1 MEEQDFPA
9 LYRSADKLSLDS
21 QKHFFRILK
30 IHLVVL
36 FTAAVLSAINITD
49 KWVYVFQ
56 LLVLIAALGC
66 SVYLWGVRPDRYWYA
81 GRAVAESVKTVTWR
95 YISKAEPFHTEDT
108 FAQNEF
114 KNSLKLIF
122 EQNRDVCSKLTDHSN
137 EEQFTAA
144 MNQMRCSSLEERK
157 NNYFENRIKNQ
168 RDWYAKKA
176 IYNKRMGNYFFLGL
190 VFSNAMAVFLAI
202 LKITS
207 CINPA
212 YLPVDVTI
220 ALAAGVLSWIQAKR
234 FTELSA
240 SYALTT
246 HEIGFIN
253 EKSATIQSE
262 EDFSK
267 FVGDAENAF
276 SREHT
281 QWAARRDV

>member
-202 LKITS
+202 LKIIS
-207 CINPA
+207 SINPA

-240 SYALTT
+240 SYALTA

>member
-21 QKHFFRILK
+21 QKDFFRILK

-36 FTAAVLSAINITD
+36 VTAAVLSAINITD

-56 LLVLIAALGC
+56 LLALIAALGC

-81 GRAVAESVKTVTWR
+81 GRAVAESVKTITWR
-95 YISKAEPFHTEDT
+95 YVSRAEPFQTEDT
-108 FAQNEF
+108 IAKNDF
-114 KNSLKLIF
+114 KQSLKMIF
-122 EQNRDVCSKLTDHSN
+122 EQNHDVCSKLIDYAN
-137 EEQFTAA
+137 QEQFTVV
-144 MNQMRCSSLEERK
+144 MQEMRSSSLDNRK
-157 NNYFENRIKNQ
+157 NNYCEKRIRDQ

-176 IYNKRMGNYFFLGL
+176 AFNKKKANSFFWGL
-190 VFSNAMAVFLAI
+190 IIANFIGVVLAI
-202 LKITS
+202 LKVTE
-207 CINPA
+207 INPI
-212 YLPVDVTI
+212 YLPVDVIIT
-220 ALAAGVLSWIQAKR
+220 LAASLLSWMQAKR

-240 SYALTT
+240 SYALTA

-253 EKSATIQSE
+253 EQLERINT
-262 EDFSK
+262 EDEFSK

>member
-30 IHLVVL
+30 IHLAVL
-36 FTAAVLSAINITD
+36 VTAAILSAINITD
-49 KWVYVFQ
+49 KWVYVSQ
-56 LLVLIAALGC
+56 LLVLIVALGC

-81 GRAVAESVKTVTWR
+81 GRAVAESVKTITWR
-95 YISKAEPFHTEDT
+95 YVSRAEPFQTEDVI
-108 FAQNEF
+108 AKNDF
-114 KNSLKLIF
+114 KQSLRMIF
-122 EQNRDVCSKLTDHSN
+122 EQNQDVCCKLTDYADQ
-137 EEQFTAA
+137 EQFTGV
-144 MNQMRCSSLEERK
+144 MQEMRSSSLDNRK
-157 NNYFENRIKNQ
+157 DNYCEKRIRDQ

-176 IYNKRMGNYFFLGL
+176 AFNKKKANLFFWGL
-190 VFSNAMAVFLAI
+190 IIANFIGVVLAI
-202 LKITS
+202 LKVTE
-207 CINPA
+207 INPI
-212 YLPVDVTI
+212 YLPVDVIIT
-220 ALAAGVLSWIQAKR
+220 LAASLLGWMQAKR

-240 SYALTT
+240 SYTLTA

-253 EKSATIQSE
+253 EQLERINT
-262 EDFSK
+262 EDEFSK

>member
-1 MEEQDFPA
+1 MKEQDFPA

-30 IHLVVL
+30 VHLVVL
-36 FTAAVLSAINITD
+36 VAAAVLSAINITD
-49 KWVYVFQ
+49 KWIYVLQ

-81 GRAVAESVKTVTWR
+81 GRAVAESVKTITWR
-95 YISKAEPFHTEDT
+95 YVCRAEPFQTED
-108 FAQNEF
+108 AIAKNNF
-114 KNSLKLIF
+114 KQSLKTILD
-122 EQNRDVCSKLTDHSN
+122 QNHDVCSKLTDYSN
-137 EEQFTAA
+137 QEQFTS
-144 MNQMRCSSLEERK
+144 MMQEMRSSSLDNRK
-157 NNYFENRIKNQ
+157 NNYCEKRIRDQ

-176 IYNKRMGNYFFLGL
+176 FLNKKRANYSFCGL
-190 VFSNAMAVFLAI
+190 IVANSIGVVLAI
-202 LKITS
+202 LKAAE
-207 CINPA
+207 INPI
-212 YLPVDVTI
+212 YLPVDVFI
-220 ALAAGVLSWIQAKR
+220 ALAASILSWMQAKR

-240 SYALTT
+240 SYALTA

-253 EKSATIQSE
+253 EQLAAIDSE
-262 EDFSK
+262 DDFSK

>member
-36 FTAAVLSAINITD
+36 FTVAVLSAINITD

-95 YISKAEPFHTEDT
+95 YISKAEPFHTEET

-240 SYALTT
+240 SYALTA

>member
-1 MEEQDFPA
+1 MTEQDFPA

-21 QKHFFRILK
+21 QKYFFKVLLAHLTVLVFAAILPFSPFFMEW
-30 IHLVVL
+30 IPVL
-36 FTAAVLSAINITD
+36 QLISLLSA
-49 KWVYVFQ
+49 
-56 LLVLIAALGC
+56 LGF
-66 SVYLWGVRPDRYWYA
+66 SIYLWAARPDRYWYA
-81 GRAVAESVKTVTWR
+81 GRAVAESVKTITWR
-95 YISKAEPFHTEDT
+95 YISKAEPFHTEDS

-122 EQNRDVCSKLTDHSN
+122 DQNRDVCSKLIDHSN
-137 EEQFTAA
+137 EEQFTEA
-144 MNQMRCSSLEERK
+144 MNQMRCSSLEERR
-157 NNYFENRIKNQ
+157 NNYCENRIKNQ

-176 IYNKRMGNYFFLGL
+176 AYNKRIGNWFFLGL
-190 VFSNAMAVFLAI
+190 VISNVIAVILAS
-202 LKITS
+202 LKL
-207 CINPA
+207 CNINPA
-212 YLPVDVTI
+212 YLPVDVAIT
-220 ALAAGVLSWIQAKR
+220 LAAGILSWIQAKR

-240 SYALTT
+240 SYALTA

>member
-1 MEEQDFPA
+1 MEEHDFPA

-36 FTAAVLSAINITD
+36 VTAAVLSAINITD

-56 LLVLIAALGC
+56 LLALIAALGC

-81 GRAVAESVKTVTWR
+81 GRAVAESVKTITWR
-95 YISKAEPFHTEDT
+95 YVSRAEPFQTEDT
-108 FAQNEF
+108 IAKNDF
-114 KNSLKLIF
+114 KQSLKMIF
-122 EQNRDVCSKLTDHSN
+122 EQNHDVCSKLIDYSN
-137 EEQFTAA
+137 QEQFTCV
-144 MNQMRCSSLEERK
+144 MQEMRASSLDNRK
-157 NNYFENRIKNQ
+157 NNYCEKRIRDQ

-176 IYNKRMGNYFFLGL
+176 AFNKKRANYFFWGL
-190 VFSNAMAVFLAI
+190 ILANFIGVVLAI
-202 LKITS
+202 LKVAEIDP
-207 CINPA
+207 I
-212 YLPVDVTI
+212 YLPVDVFVT
-220 ALAAGVLSWIQAKR
+220 LAASILSWMQAKR

-240 SYALTT
+240 SYALTA

-253 EKSATIQSE
+253 EQLATIDSE
-262 EDFSK
+262 DDFSK

>member
-1 MEEQDFPA
+1 MEEKDFPA

-36 FTAAVLSAINITD
+36 VTAAVLSAINITD
-49 KWVYVFQ
+49 KWVYVLQ
-56 LLVLIAALGC
+56 LLALIAALGC

-81 GRAVAESVKTVTWR
+81 GRAVAESVKTITWR
-95 YISKAEPFHTEDT
+95 YISKAEPFHTEDKI
-108 FAQNEF
+108 AQNEF

-122 EQNRDVCSKLTDHSN
+122 KQNGDICSKLVDHSN
-137 EEQFTAA
+137 EEQFTEA
-144 MNQMRCSSLEERK
+144 MNQMRCSSLKERI
-157 NNYFENRIKNQ
+157 NNYCENRIKNQ

-176 IYNKRMGNYFFLGL
+176 AYNKKMGNYFFLGL
-190 VFSNAMAVFLAI
+190 VISNGIAVIASV
-202 LKITS
+202 LKINNIDS
-207 CINPA
+207 V
-212 YLPVDVTI
+212 YLSVDVAI
-220 ALAAGVLSWIQAKR
+220 AIAAGILSWIQAKR

-240 SYALTT
+240 SYTLTA

-253 EKSATIQSE
+253 NKAVTIQTE

>member
-1 MEEQDFPA
+1 MEEKDFPE

-36 FTAAVLSAINITD
+36 VTAAVLSAINITD
-49 KWVYVFQ
+49 KWVYVLQ
-56 LLVLIAALGC
+56 LLALIAALSC

-81 GRAVAESVKTVTWR
+81 GRAVAESVKTITWR
-95 YISKAEPFHTEDT
+95 YISKAEPFHTEDKI
-108 FAQNEF
+108 AQNEF

-122 EQNRDVCSKLTDHSN
+122 KQNGDICSKLVDHSN
-137 EEQFTAA
+137 EEQFTEA
-144 MNQMRCSSLEERK
+144 MNQMRCSSLKERI
-157 NNYFENRIKNQ
+157 NNYCENRIKNQ

-176 IYNKRMGNYFFLGL
+176 AYNKKMGNYFFLGL
-190 VFSNAMAVFLAI
+190 VISNGIAVIASV
-202 LKITS
+202 LKINNIDS
-207 CINPA
+207 V
-212 YLPVDVTI
+212 YLSVDVAI
-220 ALAAGVLSWIQAKR
+220 AIAAGILSWIQAKR

-240 SYALTT
+240 SYTLTA

-253 EKSATIQSE
+253 NKAVTIQTE

>member
-56 LLVLIAALGC
+56 LLALIAALGC

-81 GRAVAESVKTVTWR
+81 GRAVAESVKTITWR
-95 YISKAEPFHTEDT
+95 YVSRAEPFQTEDT
-108 FAQNEF
+108 IAKNDF
-114 KNSLKLIF
+114 KQSLKMIF
-122 EQNRDVCSKLTDHSN
+122 EQNHDVCSKLIDYAN
-137 EEQFTAA
+137 QEQFTVV
-144 MNQMRCSSLEERK
+144 MQEMRSSSLDNRK
-157 NNYFENRIKNQ
+157 NNYCEKRIRDQ

-176 IYNKRMGNYFFLGL
+176 AFNKKKANSFFWGL
-190 VFSNAMAVFLAI
+190 IIANFIGVVLAI
-202 LKITS
+202 LKVTE
-207 CINPA
+207 INPI
-212 YLPVDVTI
+212 YLPVDVIIT
-220 ALAAGVLSWIQAKR
+220 LAASLLSWMQAKR

-240 SYALTT
+240 SYALTA

-253 EKSATIQSE
+253 EQLERINT
-262 EDFSK
+262 EDEFSK

>member
-36 FTAAVLSAINITD
+36 VTAAVLSAINITD

-56 LLVLIAALGC
+56 LLALIAALGC

-81 GRAVAESVKTVTWR
+81 GRAVAESVKTITWR
-95 YISKAEPFHTEDT
+95 YVSRAEPFQTEDT
-108 FAQNEF
+108 IAKNDF
-114 KNSLKLIF
+114 KQSLKMIF
-122 EQNRDVCSKLTDHSN
+122 EQNHDVCSKLIDYAN
-137 EEQFTAA
+137 QEQFTVV
-144 MNQMRCSSLEERK
+144 MQEMRSSSLDNRK
-157 NNYFENRIKNQ
+157 NNYCEKRIRDQ

-176 IYNKRMGNYFFLGL
+176 AFNKKKANSFFWGL
-190 VFSNAMAVFLAI
+190 IIANFIGVVLAI
-202 LKITS
+202 LKVTE
-207 CINPA
+207 INPI
-212 YLPVDVTI
+212 YLPVDVIIT
-220 ALAAGVLSWIQAKR
+220 LAASLLSWMQAKR

-240 SYALTT
+240 SYALTA

-253 EKSATIQSE
+253 EQLERINT
-262 EDFSK
+262 EDEFSK

>member
-1 MEEQDFPA
+1 MTEQDFPA

-21 QKHFFRILK
+21 QKHFFRILLA
-30 IHLVVL
+30 HLTVL
-36 FTAAVLSAINITD
+36 V
-49 KWVYVFQ
+49 
-56 LLVLIAALGC
+56 IAAIFSIIPISAKWGATAQLITLLAAFGC
-66 SVYLWGVRPDRYWYA
+66 SIYLWTVRPDRYWYA
-81 GRAVAESVKTVTWR
+81 GRAVAESVKTITWR
-95 YISKAEPFHTEDT
+95 YISKAEPFHTQDS

-122 EQNRDVCSKLTDHSN
+122 DQNRDVCSKLIDHSN
-137 EEQFTAA
+137 EEQFTEA
-144 MNQMRCSSLEERK
+144 MNQMRSSSLEERK
-157 NNYFENRIKNQ
+157 KNYYKNRIKNQ

-176 IYNKRMGNYFFLGL
+176 AYNKRMGNYFFLGL
-190 VFSNAMAVFLAI
+190 VISNAIAVIFAI
-202 LKITS
+202 LKIND
-207 CINPA
+207 INPTF
-212 YLPVDVTI
+212 LPVDVVI
-220 ALAAGVLSWIQAKR
+220 ALAAGILSWIQAKR

-240 SYALTT
+240 SYALTA

>member
-36 FTAAVLSAINITD
+36 VTAAVLSAINITD

-56 LLVLIAALGC
+56 LLALIAALGC

-81 GRAVAESVKTVTWR
+81 GRAVAESVKTITWR
-95 YISKAEPFHTEDT
+95 YVSRAEPFQTEDVI
-108 FAQNEF
+108 AKNDF
-114 KNSLKLIF
+114 KQSLRMIF
-122 EQNRDVCSKLTDHSN
+122 EQNQDVCSKLTDYAN
-137 EEQFTAA
+137 QEQFTGV
-144 MNQMRCSSLEERK
+144 MQEMRSSSLDNRK
-157 NNYFENRIKNQ
+157 DNYCEKRIRDQ

-176 IYNKRMGNYFFLGL
+176 AFNKKKANLFFWGL
-190 VFSNAMAVFLAI
+190 IIANFIGVVLAI
-202 LKITS
+202 LKVTE
-207 CINPA
+207 INPI
-212 YLPVDVTI
+212 YLPVDVVIT
-220 ALAAGVLSWIQAKR
+220 LAASLLSWMQAKR

-240 SYALTT
+240 SYALTA

-253 EKSATIQSE
+253 EQLERIST
-262 EDFSK
+262 EDEFSK

>member
-36 FTAAVLSAINITD
+36 VTAAVLSAINITD

-56 LLVLIAALGC
+56 LLALIAALGC

-81 GRAVAESVKTVTWR
+81 GRAVAESVKTITWR
-95 YISKAEPFHTEDT
+95 YVSRAEPFQTEDER
-108 FAQNEF
+108 AKNDF
-114 KNSLKLIF
+114 KQSLKMIF
-122 EQNRDVCSKLTDHSN
+122 EQNQDVCSKLIDYAN
-137 EEQFTAA
+137 QEQFTD
-144 MNQMRCSSLEERK
+144 MMQKMRSSPLDNRK
-157 NNYFENRIKNQ
+157 KNYCEKRIRDQ

-176 IYNKRMGNYFFLGL
+176 VFNKKRANLFFWCLIIANFIG
-190 VFSNAMAVFLAI
+190 VVLAI
-202 LKITS
+202 LKVAE
-207 CINPA
+207 INPI
-212 YLPVDVTI
+212 YLPVDVIIT
-220 ALAAGVLSWIQAKR
+220 LAASLLSWIQAKR

-240 SYALTT
+240 SYALTA

-253 EKSATIQSE
+253 EKLATIDSE
-262 EDFSK
+262 DDFSK

>member
-1 MEEQDFPA
+1 M
-9 LYRSADKLSLDS
+9 
-21 QKHFFRILK
+21 K

-36 FTAAVLSAINITD
+36 VTAAVLSAINITD
-49 KWVYVFQ
+49 KWVYVLQ
-56 LLVLIAALGC
+56 LLALIAALSC

-81 GRAVAESVKTVTWR
+81 GRAVAESVKTITWR
-95 YISKAEPFHTEDT
+95 YISKAEPFHTEDKI
-108 FAQNEF
+108 AQNEF

-122 EQNRDVCSKLTDHSN
+122 KQNGDICSKLVDHSN
-137 EEQFTAA
+137 EEQFTEA
-144 MNQMRCSSLEERK
+144 MNQMRCSSLKERI
-157 NNYFENRIKNQ
+157 NNYCENRIKNQ

-176 IYNKRMGNYFFLGL
+176 AYNKKMGNYFFLGL
-190 VFSNAMAVFLAI
+190 VISNGIAVIASV
-202 LKITS
+202 LKINNIDS
-207 CINPA
+207 V
-212 YLPVDVTI
+212 YLSVDVAI
-220 ALAAGVLSWIQAKR
+220 AIAAGILSWIQAKR

-240 SYALTT
+240 SYTLTA

-253 EKSATIQSE
+253 NKAVTIQTE